1 MKHSYMS
8 EYRNVRLKPL
18 AAEDIEL
25 LRNWRNDA
33 GNSKYLRKIPHITS
47 EMQKAWFE
55 KYLENEDEICFSIFE
70 QDVLNRVVGSLSLYD
85 FQGKQAEF
93 GKILIGDEA
102 AHGKKIGLHAL
113 LAVLKVAFEDLKLE
127 KVILHVYED
136 NVAAR
141 HIYETAGFV
150 KKDSHISCGMTENY
164 MEITPEA
171 YSEKCKEMK
180 ACKS

>member
-55 KYLENEDEICFSIFE
+55 KYL
-70 QDVLNRVVGSLSLYD
+70 
-85 FQGKQAEF
+85 K
-93 GKILIGDEA
+93 GDDTWWYTMFP
-102 AHGKKIGLHAL
+102 K
-113 LAVLKVAFEDLKLE
+113 
-127 KVILHVYED
+127 
-136 NVAAR
+136 R
-141 HIYETAGFV
+141 HL
-150 KKDSHISCGMTENY
+150 
-164 MEITPEA
+164 
-171 YSEKCKEMK
+171 
-180 ACKS
+180 